1 MSTSVVHVDEQQPP
15 VRIDEPPTLR
25 RSRRPL
31 DAARLA
37 LTLTGM
43 VLVVVLSLA
52 ASRTVAGIEGDL
64 NEASALVPGW
74 VLLPLTLVAAFAT
87 LTVWIGFV
95 GLEIAQRRGRT
106 AAEMVLAGIL
116 TAVLLG
122 GISVFVQSDLAPD
135 ALASTFRPATTG
147 LVFPTSAA
155 ATIALVS
162 IVGWAERPWV
172 QRLSLIAVV
181 GGVLD
186 LLLGGQVT
194 PQGAA
199 FALLLGRVVALVV
212 RLVSGVPTERP
223 DGAAIAAGLRQQR
236 IDVRSLTAVNDAWP
250 RVYAMSTP
258 DANLDVVV
266 LDRDREGTGL
276 LANSWQWL
284 RLRGD
289 ILPRESVTMR
299 GGTDQRALA
308 ALALQQAGVRTPRLV
323 ASFALGPDAI
333 ALVYERSAAIALSD
347 LLAAELARGEDSTT
361 PESSEAARASSDTP
375 SSTVET
381 VVEVEDAATGSDPD
395 SYPADDSAGDSD
407 PDLAEDSDPD
417 LAEDSDAGLDTSTT
431 FDEPALGP
439 EARLLDDATLDDLWT
454 QVRLMHAAGIA
465 HRQLALETIALDGG
479 CTWILEHFSAT
490 VAASAAAMSAD
501 VAQLLV
507 LTATVVGPRRAVA
520 AAVRNLGRDAV
531 GASLPLVQPLALPP
545 STRARLGSGGE
556 LLEQV
561 RDQVR
566 ERAEP
571 TTVETVSLERLRPR
585 VLLSALSILLAVYLI
600 GTNLVGVD
608 IIGTVSSS
616 NPVWIL
622 VALIAFGLSYLGA
635 SWGLVGF
642 VPETIPLRRVFTA
655 QVALGFIRLVAPS
668 TLGIAAVNTRLL
680 TRMKI
685 PLPSAAAS
693 VAASQA
699 AAFIVSVPLIV
710 VLGLLT
716 GREVNFGIRLST
728 IVVAVGAVVLTA
740 AVVLWLVPA
749 VRIRA
754 GKAWRSFV
762 ERGLPRLLDAVQDPK
777 RLAMGLGGNLLL
789 TLGYGVALYASVA
802 AVGAEI
808 PIATA
813 TLIYVSGNAV
823 GSIVPT
829 PGGLGAVEA
838 ALTAGLTAA
847 GVPAGEAFSAVILFR
862 LITFWLPIPA
872 GWFAWRSLQRA
883 GAL

>member
-1 MSTSVVHVDEQQPP
+1 M
-15 VRIDEPPTLR
+15 
-25 RSRRPL
+25 

-37 LTLTGM
+37 LTLTGV
-43 VLVVVLSLA
+43 VLVVVLSLT

-74 VLLPLTLVAAFAT
+74 VLLPLTFVAAFAT
-87 LTVWIGFV
+87 LALWIGFV

-106 AAEMVLAGIL
+106 AAEMVLALVL
-116 TAVLLG
+116 TALTL
-122 GISVFVQSDLAPD
+122 SAMSLFVQSQAAPE
-135 ALASTFRPATTG
+135 ALASAFRPPTSG

-155 ATIALVS
+155 ATVALVS
-162 IVGWAERPWV
+162 IVGWTERRWV
-172 QRLSLIAVV
+172 QRLSLVAVV

-199 FALLLGRVVALVV
+199 FGLLVGRAVALTI
-212 RLVSGVPTERP
+212 RLTSGVPTDRP
-223 DGAAIAAGLRQQR
+223 DGASIAAGLLAHG
-236 IDVRSLTAVNDAWP
+236 IHVRRLTARSDAWP
-250 RVYAMSTP
+250 RVYS
-258 DANLDVVV
+258 LDTDRDQRDLVV

-276 LANSWQWL
+276 LSNAWQWL

-289 ILPRESVTMR
+289 ILPTESVTMR

-308 ALALQQAGVRTPRLV
+308 ALALREAGVRSPHLIAT
-323 ASFALGPDAI
+323 FALGPDAI
-333 ALVYERSAAIALSD
+333 ALVYERPDGQRLSD
-347 LLAAELARGEDSTT
+347 LLASAEGDDGTGVAETGERADVGNDESVSTEYGELT
-361 PESSEAARASSDTP
+361 PGPESE
-375 SSTVET
+375 
-381 VVEVEDAATGSDPD
+381 
-395 SYPADDSAGDSD
+395 
-407 PDLAEDSDPD
+407 L
-417 LAEDSDAGLDTSTT
+417 L
-431 FDEPALGP
+431 P
-439 EARLLDDATLDDLWT
+439 EKTLDDLWT
-454 QVRLMHAAGIA
+454 QVRLMQKSGIA
-465 HRQLALETIALDGG
+465 HRQLASETIALDERGRA
-479 CTWILEHFSAT
+479 CILEHFSAT
-490 VAASAAAMSAD
+490 VAASSVAMSAD

-507 LTATVVGPRRAVA
+507 LTASIVGPRRAVA
-520 AAVRNLGRDAV
+520 AAVRNMGRDAV
-531 GASLPLVQPLALPP
+531 GDALPLVQPLALPP
-545 STRARLGSGGE
+545 STRARLRSRNE
-556 LLEQV
+556 LLERV

-571 TTVETVSLERLRPR
+571 PTVETISLERLRPR
-585 VLLSALSILLAVYLI
+585 ALLSALSILLAVYLV

-608 IIGTVSSS
+608 IIGTVA
-616 NPVWIL
+616 NADPRWIL
-622 VALIAFGLSYLGA
+622 VALVAFGLSYLGA
-635 SWGLVGF
+635 AWGLVGF
-642 VPETIPLRRVFTA
+642 VPETVPLGRVFTA
-655 QVALGFIRLVAPS
+655 QVSLGFVRLVAPS
-668 TLGIAAVNTRLL
+668 TLGIAALNTRLL
-680 TRMKI
+680 TRMRI

-716 GREVNFGIRLST
+716 GREVDFGIRLST

-749 VRIRA
+749 VRTRA
-754 GKAWRSFV
+754 GRAWASFV
-762 ERGLPRLLDAVQDPK
+762 ERGLPRLLDAVQDPR

-847 GVPAGEAFSAVILFR
+847 GIPGGEAFTAVILFR
-862 LITFWLPIPA
+862 LITFWLPIPV
-872 GWFAWRSLQRA
+872 GWFAWTKLQRA

>member
-1 MSTSVVHVDEQQPP
+1 MSTSVVHLDEQQPP
-15 VRIDEPPTLR
+15 VRIDEPPTAR

-43 VLVVVLSLA
+43 VLVVVLSLT

-106 AAEMVLAGIL
+106 AAEMVLAGVL

-122 GISVFVQSDLAPD
+122 GMSVFIQSDLAPEG
-135 ALASTFRPATTG
+135 LANAFRPATTG

-155 ATIALVS
+155 ATVALVS

-172 QRLSLIAVV
+172 QRLSLVAVV

-199 FALLLGRVVALVV
+199 FALLFGRVVALLV
-212 RLVSGVPTERP
+212 RLVSGVPTDRP
-223 DGAAIAAGLRQQR
+223 DGAAIAAGLRRQG
-236 IDVRSLTAVNDAWP
+236 IDARTLTCRSDAWP
-250 RVYAMSTP
+250 RVYATETP
-258 DANLDVVV
+258 DASLDVVV

-308 ALALQQAGVRTPRLV
+308 ALSLRRARVRTPRLE
-323 ASFALGPDAI
+323 AAFALGPDAI
-333 ALVYERSAAIALSD
+333 ALVYERAEAIPLTE
-347 LLAAELARGEDSTT
+347 LLAAERAAA
-361 PESSEAARASSDTP
+361 EANDPPVTDTAEALP
-375 SSTVET
+375 
-381 VVEVEDAATGSDPD
+381 GH
-395 SYPADDSAGDSD
+395 PAGTDDTQAQDQ
-407 PDLAEDSDPD
+407 L
-417 LAEDSDAGLDTSTT
+417 STT
-431 FDEPALGP
+431 FDEPSPGP
-439 EARLLDDATLDDLWT
+439 EARLLDDARLDDLWT

-465 HRQLALETIALDGG
+465 HRQLAAETIAFDDG

-490 VAASAAAMSAD
+490 VAASAPAMSAD
-501 VAQLLV
+501 VAQLLA

-531 GASLPLVQPLALPP
+531 GSALPLIQPLALPP

-571 TTVETVSLERLRPR
+571 VAVETISLERLRPR

-600 GTNLVGVD
+600 GTNLAGVD
-608 IIGTVSSS
+608 IIGTVTSSD
-616 NPVWIL
+616 PLWIV

-635 SWGLVGF
+635 AWGLVGF
-642 VPETIPLRRVFTA
+642 VPETIPLGRVFTA

-668 TLGIAAVNTRLL
+668 TLGIAAMNTRLL
-680 TRMKI
+680 TRMRI

-716 GREVNFGIRLST
+716 GREVDFGIRLST
-728 IVVAVGAVVLTA
+728 ILVAVGAVVLTA
-740 AVVLWLVPA
+740 AIVLWLVPA
-749 VRIRA
+749 VRTRA

-762 ERGLPRLLDAVQDPK
+762 ERGLPRLLDALQDPK

-862 LITFWLPIPA
+862 LITFWLPIPM
-872 GWFAWRSLQRA
+872 GWFAWRRLQRA

>member
-1 MSTSVVHVDEQQPP
+1 MTTSAVRLDEHAPP
-15 VRIDEPPTLR
+15 VLIDEPEQDR

-37 LTLTGM
+37 LTAAGI
-43 VLVVVLSLA
+43 VFVVVLSLT

-74 VLLPLTLVAAFAT
+74 LLLPLTFVTAFST
-87 LTVWIGFV
+87 LALWIGFV

-106 AAEMVLAGIL
+106 AAEMVLAGIS

-122 GISVFVQSDLAPD
+122 LISVFLRSDLAPD
-135 ALASTFRPATTG
+135 ALAAAFRPPTSG
-147 LVFPTSAA
+147 FVFPTSAA
-155 ATIALVS
+155 ATVALVS
-162 IVGWAERPWV
+162 IVGWTERPWV
-172 QRLSLIAVV
+172 QRLSLVAVV
-181 GGVLD
+181 GGVVD

-199 FALLLGRVVALVV
+199 VALLAGRAVALTV
-212 RLVSGVPTERP
+212 RLVSGVPTDRP
-223 DGAAIAAGLRQQR
+223 TGAEIAASLHDRG
-236 IDVRSLTAVNDAWP
+236 IGVRALTSRSDAWP
-250 RVYAMSTP
+250 RIYRLRTEDEAM
-258 DANLDVVV
+258 DLVV

-276 LANSWQWL
+276 LSNAWRWL

-289 ILPRESVTMR
+289 ILPQESVTMR

-308 ALALQQAGVRTPRLV
+308 ALALEKAGVRSPRLT
-323 ASFALGPDAI
+323 ATYAIGPRAI
-333 ALVYERSAAIALSD
+333 VLVYEDVPGRRLSD
-347 LLAAELARGEDSTT
+347 LLDRVRADTPEHAADTAEARSDDADDPDGPPAIEPAPDGSADHSTDDST
-361 PESSEAARASSDTP
+361 
-375 SSTVET
+375 
-381 VVEVEDAATGSDPD
+381 
-395 SYPADDSAGDSD
+395 DDSSGV
-407 PDLAEDSDPD
+407 DLATAYQEF
-417 LAEDSDAGLDTSTT
+417 TI
-431 FDEPALGP
+431 GP
-439 EARLLDDATLDDLWT
+439 EAALLPPDVLDDLWA
-454 QVRLMHAAGIA
+454 QVRRMHDAGIA
-465 HRQLALETIALDGG
+465 HRQLAPEMLALDDDGYV
-479 CTWILEHFSAT
+479 WILGHFSAN
-490 VAASAAAMSAD
+490 VAASSVAMSAD

-507 LTATVVGPRRAVA
+507 LTSSIVGPREAVA
-520 AAVRNLGRDAV
+520 AAVRTLGRDAV
-531 GASLPLVQPLALPP
+531 GEALPLVQPLALPAG
-545 STRARLGSGGE
+545 TRSRLTRSSE
-556 LLEQV
+556 LLERL

-571 TTVETVSLERLRPR
+571 PSVETISLERLRPR

-608 IIGTVSSS
+608 IIGTVTSA
-616 NPVWIL
+616 NPLWIL
-622 VALIAFGLSYLGA
+622 VALVAFALSYLGA
-635 SWGLVGF
+635 AWGLVGF
-642 VPETIPLRRVFTA
+642 VPETVPLFRVFTA
-655 QVALGFIRLVAPS
+655 QVALGFVRLIAPS
-668 TLGIAAVNTRLL
+668 TLGIAALNTRLL
-680 TRMKI
+680 VRMRI

-699 AAFIVSVPLIV
+699 AAFLVSVPLII

-716 GREVNFGIRLST
+716 GRSVDFSINLST

-749 VRIRA
+749 VRTRA
-754 GKAWRSFV
+754 AKAWRSFV
-762 ERGLPRLLDAVQDPK
+762 ERGLPRLLDAVQDPR

-789 TLGYGVALYASVA
+789 TLGYGVALYASVR

-847 GVPAGEAFSAVILFR
+847 GVPGGEAFTAVILFR
-862 LITFWLPIPA
+862 LITFWLPIPV
-872 GWFAWRSLQRA
+872 GWVAWNRLQRA

>member
-1 MSTSVVHVDEQQPP
+1 MSTSVVQGGDGPP
-15 VRIDEPPTLR
+15 PLVLIDEPPTVH
-25 RSRRPL
+25 RSRRPM

-37 LTLTGM
+37 IILAGI
-43 VLVVVLSLA
+43 VLVLVLSLT

-64 NEASALVPGW
+64 NEASALVPDW

-87 LTVWIGFV
+87 LTLWIGFI

-106 AAEMVLAGIL
+106 AAEMVMAGIL
-116 TAVLLG
+116 TAVVLG
-122 GISVFVQSDLAPD
+122 GLSVFLQSDVAPD
-135 ALASTFRPATTG
+135 ALASAFRPPTSG

-155 ATIALVS
+155 ATVALVS
-162 IVGWAERPWV
+162 IVGWTERPWV
-172 QRLSLIAVV
+172 QRLSLIAVI
-181 GGVLD
+181 GGVTD
-186 LLLGGQVT
+186 LLLGAQVT

-199 FALLLGRVVALVV
+199 FGLLTGRAVALTI
-212 RLVSGVPTERP
+212 RLVSGVPTDRP
-223 DGAAIAAGLRQQR
+223 DGATIAAGL
-236 IDVRSLTAVNDAWP
+236 VRHGIHVRTLTSRSDAWP
-250 RVYAMSTP
+250 RVYSMQT
-258 DANLDVVV
+258 DDEELDLVV

-276 LANSWQWL
+276 LSNAWQWL

-289 ILPRESVTMR
+289 ILPTESVTMR

-308 ALALQQAGVRTPRLV
+308 AHALREADVRTPHLR
-323 ASFALGPDAI
+323 AAFALGPDAI
-333 ALVYERSAAIALSD
+333 ALVYQRPDATRLVD
-347 LLAAELARGEDSTT
+347 LLADPEPASPEPASPEPAQPEQPAPTDDPAVPAPPDAQDSGD
-361 PESSEAARASSDTP
+361 EGLSEAM
-375 SSTVET
+375 STE
-381 VVEVEDAATGSDPD
+381 
-395 SYPADDSAGDSD
+395 
-407 PDLAEDSDPD
+407 
-417 LAEDSDAGLDTSTT
+417 
-431 FDEPALGP
+431 FDEPPLGP
-439 EARLLDDATLDDLWT
+439 DALLLPDRTLDDLWN
-454 QVRLMHAAGIA
+454 QVRLMHASGIA
-465 HRQLALETIALDGG
+465 HRQLAVETIALDEEGHA
-479 CTWILEHFSAT
+479 WILEHFSAT
-490 VAASAAAMSAD
+490 VAASSIAMSAD

-507 LTATVVGPRRAVA
+507 LTASIVGPRRAVA

-531 GASLPLVQPLALPP
+531 GEALPLVQPLALPS
-545 STRARLGSGGE
+545 STRARLKSGSE
-556 LLEQV
+556 LLERL

-571 TTVETVSLERLRPR
+571 PSVETISLERLRPR
-585 VLLSALSILLAVYLI
+585 VLLSALSILLAVYLV

-608 IIGTVSSS
+608 IIGTVTGA
-616 NPVWIL
+616 NPWWIL
-622 VALIAFGLSYLGA
+622 VALVAFALSYLGA
-635 SWGLVGF
+635 AWGLVGF
-642 VPETIPLRRVFTA
+642 VPETVPLRRVFTA
-655 QVALGFIRLVAPS
+655 QIALGFVRLVAPS
-668 TLGIAAVNTRLL
+668 TLGIAALNTRLL
-680 TRMKI
+680 VRMRI

-699 AAFIVSVPLIV
+699 AAFIVAVPLII

-749 VRIRA
+749 VRTRA
-754 GKAWRSFV
+754 GRVWRSFV
-762 ERGLPRLLDAVQDPK
+762 ERGLPRLLDAVQDPR
-777 RLAMGLGGNLLL
+777 RLAMGLGGNLML

-847 GVPAGEAFSAVILFR
+847 GIPGGEAFTAVILFR
-862 LITFWLPIPA
+862 LITFWLPIPI
-872 GWFAWRSLQRA
+872 GWFAWNKLQRA

>member
-1 MSTSVVHVDEQQPP
+1 MSTSTVRLDEHGPP
-15 VRIDEPPTLR
+15 VLIDEPPTVD

-37 LTLTGM
+37 ITLTGV
-43 VLVVVLSLA
+43 VLVVVLSVTA
-52 ASRTVAGIEGDL
+52 ERTVAGIEGDL

-74 VLLPLTLVAAFAT
+74 VLLPLTLVAAFST
-87 LTVWIGFV
+87 LAVWIGFV
-95 GLEIAQRRGRT
+95 GLEISQRRGRT
-106 AAEMVLAGIL
+106 AAEMVLAGIT
-116 TAVLLG
+116 TAILLG
-122 GISVFVQSDLAPD
+122 GLSLFLQSDLGPEG
-135 ALASTFRPATTG
+135 LSTAFRPPTSG
-147 LVFPTSAA
+147 LIFPTSSA
-155 ATIALVS
+155 ATVALVS
-162 IVGWAERPWV
+162 VVGWAERRWV
-172 QRLSLIAVV
+172 QRLSLVAVV
-181 GGVLD
+181 GGTLD

-199 FALLLGRVVALVV
+199 LGLLVGRAVALTV

-223 DGAAIAAGLRQQR
+223 DGASIAAGLHNHG
-236 IDVRSLTAVNDAWP
+236 IDVRQLLSRSDAWP
-250 RVYAMSTP
+250 RVYTIHTGD
-258 DANLDVVV
+258 DALDLVV

-276 LANSWQWL
+276 LSNAWQWL

-308 ALALQQAGVRTPRLV
+308 ALAMAQAGVRSPSLQ
-323 ASFALGPDAI
+323 ACFALGMDAI
-333 ALVYERSAAIALSD
+333 ALVYEQAAGTRLSD
-347 LLAAELARGEDSTT
+347 VIATEQARAEQAHTSSARTDTPVSGDAGGPVSDSPLPDGAAVSQEGIGGHDYVDPAPPL
-361 PESSEAARASSDTP
+361 EAA
-375 SSTVET
+375 
-381 VVEVEDAATGSDPD
+381 
-395 SYPADDSAGDSD
+395 
-407 PDLAEDSDPD
+407 L
-417 LAEDSDAGLDTSTT
+417 L
-431 FDEPALGP
+431 P
-439 EARLLDDATLDDLWT
+439 EASLDDLWE
-454 QVRLMHAAGIA
+454 QVRRMRAAGIA
-465 HRQLALETIALDGG
+465 HRQLAAETVALDDEGSA
-479 CTWILEHFSAT
+479 CILEHFSAT
-490 VAASAAAMSAD
+490 VAASDTAMSAD

-507 LTATVVGPRRAVA
+507 LTSTIVGPRRAVA

-531 GASLPLVQPLALPP
+531 GAALPLVQPLALPR
-545 STRARLGSGGE
+545 STRARLGSSGE
-556 LLEQV
+556 LLERV

-571 TTVETVSLERLRPR
+571 PAVETISLERLRPR
-585 VLLSALSILLAVYLI
+585 ALLSALSILLAVYLV
-600 GTNLVGVD
+600 GTNLAGVD
-608 IIGTVSSS
+608 FIGIVASAD
-616 NPVWIL
+616 PLWLL
-622 VALIAFGLSYLGA
+622 VALVAFGLTYLGA
-635 SWGLVGF
+635 AWGLVGF
-642 VPETIPLRRVFTA
+642 VPETVPLGRVFAA
-655 QVALGFIRLVAPS
+655 QVSLGFVRLVAPS
-668 TLGIAAVNTRLL
+668 TLGIAALNTRLL
-680 TRMKI
+680 VRMNI
-685 PLPSAAAS
+685 PTPSAAAS

-716 GREVNFGIRLST
+716 GREVDFGIRLST

-740 AVVLWLVPA
+740 AVVAWLVPA
-749 VRIRA
+749 VRTRA

-762 ERGLPRLLDAVQDPK
+762 ERGLPRLLDAIQDPK

-847 GVPAGEAFSAVILFR
+847 GVPPAEAFSAVILFR
-862 LITFWLPIPA
+862 LITFWLPIPI
-872 GWFAWRSLQRA
+872 GWLSWNRLQRI

>member
-1 MSTSVVHVDEQQPP
+1 MSSSVVQGDGPP
-15 VRIDEPPTLR
+15 PLVTIDEPETAL
-25 RSRRPL
+25 RSRRPM

-37 LTLTGM
+37 FTLTGV
-43 VLVVVLSLA
+43 VLVVVLSLT

-64 NEASALVPGW
+64 NEASALVPDW
-74 VLLPLTLVAAFAT
+74 LLLPLTLVSAFST
-87 LTVWIGFV
+87 LTLWIGFV
-95 GLEIAQRRGRT
+95 GLEIAQRRART
-106 AAEMVLAGIL
+106 AAEMVLAGIV
-116 TAVLLG
+116 TAMLLG
-122 GISVFVQSDLAPD
+122 GLSLWLQSDAAPD
-135 ALASTFRPATTG
+135 ALAAAFRPATSG

-162 IVGWAERPWV
+162 IVGWTERPWV
-172 QRLSLIAVV
+172 QRLSLIAVA
-181 GGVLD
+181 GGVAD

-194 PQGAA
+194 PQGAVLG
-199 FALLLGRVVALVV
+199 LLVGRCVALVI
-212 RLVSGVPTERP
+212 RLVSGVPTDRP
-223 DGAAIAAGLRQQR
+223 NGATIAAGLVRHGF
-236 IDVRSLTAVNDAWP
+236 DVRSLTATCDAWP
-250 RVYAMSTP
+250 RTYALHTGS
-258 DANLDVVV
+258 NELDVVV

-276 LANSWQWL
+276 LSNTWQWL

-289 ILPRESVTMR
+289 ILPTESVTMR

-308 ALALQQAGVRTPRLV
+308 AHALREAGVRTPRLL
-323 ASFALGPDAI
+323 ATFAVSTDAI
-333 ALVYERSAAIALSD
+333 ALVYERLETTSLLD
-347 LLAAELARGEDSTT
+347 LLAAAQPDDAT
-361 PESSEAARASSDTP
+361 P
-375 SSTVET
+375 
-381 VVEVEDAATGSDPD
+381 DAAGSGEGPPA
-395 SYPADDSAGDSD
+395 SEPAQSQPEETEPADAQSGPGEPGQGEPRMAEGAQSAD
-407 PDLAEDSDPD
+407 PALSTEYDDLAPGPDAHVLSED
-417 LAEDSDAGLDTSTT
+417 
-431 FDEPALGP
+431 
-439 EARLLDDATLDDLWT
+439 TLDDLWQ
-454 QVRLMHAAGIA
+454 QVRKLHSAGIA
-465 HRQLALETIALDGG
+465 HRQLAGETLALDPDGRAYVLG
-479 CTWILEHFSAT
+479 QFSAT
-490 VAASAAAMSAD
+490 VAASSVAMSAD

-531 GASLPLVQPLALPP
+531 GESLPLVQPLALPP
-545 STRARLGSGGE
+545 STRDRLKNHSE
-556 LLEQV
+556 LLERV

-571 TTVETVSLERLRPR
+571 PSVETISLERLRPR
-585 VLLSALSILLAVYLI
+585 VLLSALSILLAVYLV

-608 IIGTVSSS
+608 IIGTVTNA
-616 NPVWIL
+616 NPWWIL
-622 VALIAFGLSYLGA
+622 VALVAFGLSYLGA
-635 SWGLVGF
+635 AWGLVGF
-642 VPETIPLRRVFTA
+642 VPETVPLGRVFTA
-655 QVALGFIRLVAPS
+655 QVSLGFVRLVAPS
-668 TLGIAAVNTRLL
+668 TLGIAALNTRLL
-680 TRMKI
+680 VRMKI

-699 AAFIVSVPLIV
+699 AAFIVAVPLII

-749 VRIRA
+749 VRTRA
-754 GKAWRSFV
+754 GKVWRSFV

-777 RLAMGLGGNLLL
+777 RLAMGLGGNLML

-847 GVPAGEAFSAVILFR
+847 GVPGGEAFTAVILFR
-862 LITFWLPIPA
+862 LITFWLPIPI
-872 GWFAWRSLQRA
+872 GWFAWNKLQRA

>member
-1 MSTSVVHVDEQQPP
+1 MSTSVAHSDGPLQP
-15 VRIDEPPTLR
+15 VRIDEPATVL

-37 LTLTGM
+37 LTLTGV
-43 VLVVVLSLA
+43 VLVVVLSLT

-64 NEASALVPGW
+64 NEASALVPEW

-87 LTVWIGFV
+87 LTLWIGFV

-106 AAEMVLAGIL
+106 AAEMVLAGIA

-122 GISVFVQSDLAPD
+122 GLSLWLQSDVAPQ
-135 ALASTFRPATTG
+135 ALASAFRPPTSG

-162 IVGWAERPWV
+162 IVGWAERAWV
-172 QRLSLIAVV
+172 QRLSLIAVL
-181 GGVLD
+181 GGVAD

-199 FALLLGRVVALVV
+199 LGLLLGHSVALTI
-212 RLVSGVPTERP
+212 RLVSGVPTDRP
-223 DGAAIAAGLRQQR
+223 DGSTIAAGLVRHGFA
-236 IDVRSLTAVNDAWP
+236 VRSLTSISDAWP
-250 RVYAMSTP
+250 RVYDLQT
-258 DANLDVVV
+258 DDDELDLVV

-276 LANSWQWL
+276 LSNAWQWL

-289 ILPRESVTMR
+289 ILPTESVTMR

-308 ALALQQAGVRTPRLV
+308 AHALRDAGVRSPTLL
-323 ASFALGPDAI
+323 ATFALGPDAI
-333 ALVYERSAAIALSD
+333 ALVYQRPEATRLSD
-347 LLAAELARGEDSTT
+347 LLTAAEPSDDERAEHKPTEGE
-361 PESSEAARASSDTP
+361 P
-375 SSTVET
+375 SP
-381 VVEVEDAATGSDPD
+381 VEDGGPTDHPTEASPDDPAEALSTEFD
-395 SYPADDSAGDSD
+395 
-407 PDLAEDSDPD
+407 DLAP
-417 LAEDSDAGLDTSTT
+417 
-431 FDEPALGP
+431 GP
-439 EARLLDDATLDDLWT
+439 EAGLLSEQTLDDLWT
-454 QVRLMHAAGIA
+454 QVRLMHASGIA
-465 HRQLALETIALDGG
+465 HRQLAAETIALDSAGHA
-479 CTWILEHFSAT
+479 CILEHYSAT
-490 VAASAAAMSAD
+490 VAASSVAMSAD

-507 LTATVVGPRRAVA
+507 LTATTVGPQRAVA

-531 GASLPLVQPLALPP
+531 GDSLPLVQPLALPQ
-545 STRARLGSGGE
+545 STRARLKSRNE
-556 LLEQV
+556 LLERV

-571 TTVETVSLERLRPR
+571 PSVETISLERLRPR
-585 VLLSALSILLAVYLI
+585 VLLSALSILLAVYLV

-608 IIGTVSSS
+608 IIGTVSNA
-616 NPVWIL
+616 NPWWIL
-622 VALIAFGLSYLGA
+622 VALLAFGLSYLGA
-635 SWGLVGF
+635 AWGLVGF
-642 VPETIPLRRVFTA
+642 VPETVPLRRVFTA
-655 QVALGFIRLVAPS
+655 QVALGFVRLVAPS
-668 TLGIAAVNTRLL
+668 TLGIAALNTRLL
-680 TRMKI
+680 VRMRI

-699 AAFIVSVPLIV
+699 AAFIVAVPLII

-716 GREVNFGIRLST
+716 GREVDFGIRLST

-749 VRIRA
+749 VRTRA

-847 GVPAGEAFSAVILFR
+847 GVPGGEAFTAVILFR
-862 LITFWLPIPA
+862 LITFWLPIPV
-872 GWFAWRSLQRA
+872 GWFAWRNLQRA

>member
-64 NEASALVPGW
+64 NEASALVPSW

-106 AAEMVLAGIL
+106 AAEMVLAGVL

-122 GISVFVQSDLAPD
+122 GMSVFVQSDLAPD
-135 ALASTFRPATTG
+135 ALASAFRPATTG

-199 FALLLGRVVALVV
+199 FALLFGRVVALVV

-223 DGAAIAAGLRQQR
+223 DGAAIAAGLRRQR
-236 IDVRSLTAVNDAWP
+236 IDVRRLTAVNDAWP
-250 RVYAMSTP
+250 RVYAMRTP
-258 DANLDVVV
+258 DAHLDVVV

-276 LANSWQWL
+276 LSNAWQWL

-308 ALALQQAGVRTPRLV
+308 ALALKQAGVRTPRLV

-333 ALVYERSAAIALSD
+333 ALVYERSAAVPLSD
-347 LLAAELARGEDSTT
+347 LLAAERARVAAAPATVAESAPEEPDTTSLRVDPSAPGENVATDD
-361 PESSEAARASSDTP
+361 ADADADADASI
-375 SSTVET
+375 
-381 VVEVEDAATGSDPD
+381 
-395 SYPADDSAGDSD
+395 
-407 PDLAEDSDPD
+407 
-417 LAEDSDAGLDTSTT
+417 T

-439 EARLLDDATLDDLWT
+439 EARMLDDATLDDLWT

-490 VAASAAAMSAD
+490 VAASAPAMSAD

-531 GASLPLVQPLALPP
+531 GAALPLVQPLALPP

-571 TTVETVSLERLRPR
+571 PTVETVSLERLRPR

-608 IIGTVSSS
+608 IIGTVASS

-635 SWGLVGF
+635 AWGLVGF

-685 PLPSAAAS
+685 PLPSAGAS

-749 VRIRA
+749 VRTRA

-862 LITFWLPIPA
+862 LITFWLPIPV

>member
-43 VLVVVLSLA
+43 VLVVVLSLT

-64 NEASALVPGW
+64 NEASALVPSW

-116 TAVLLG
+116 TAVMLG
-122 GISVFVQSDLAPD
+122 GMSVFVQSDLAPD

-199 FALLLGRVVALVV
+199 FALLFGRVVALIV

-223 DGAAIAAGLRQQR
+223 DGAAIAAGLRRQR

-250 RVYAMSTP
+250 RVYAMRTP
-258 DANLDVVV
+258 DAHLDIVV

-276 LANSWQWL
+276 LSNSWQWL

-333 ALVYERSAAIALSD
+333 ALVYERSAAVPLSD
-347 LLAAELARGEDSTT
+347 LLAAER
-361 PESSEAARASSDTP
+361 ARADDAATPGSNAAAPAASDALL
-375 SSTVET
+375 STVEP
-381 VVEVEDAATGSDPD
+381 VAPVEDVATGSPPEGDFT
-395 SYPADDSAGDSD
+395 GDSE
-407 PDLAEDSDPD
+407 PDLDP
-417 LAEDSDAGLDTSTT
+417 STT

-608 IIGTVSSS
+608 IIGTVTSS

-635 SWGLVGF
+635 AWGLVGF

-749 VRIRA
+749 VRTRA

>member
-1 MSTSVVHVDEQQPP
+1 MSTSVVPVDEQQPP
-15 VRIDEPPTLR
+15 VRIEEPPTLR

-43 VLVVVLSLA
+43 VLVVVLSLT

-95 GLEIAQRRGRT
+95 GLEIAQRRART
-106 AAEMVLAGIL
+106 AAEMVLAGIV

-122 GISVFVQSDLAPD
+122 GLSVFVQSDLAPD
-135 ALASTFRPATTG
+135 GLASAFRPATTG

-155 ATIALVS
+155 ATVALVS
-162 IVGWAERPWV
+162 IVGWVERPWV
-172 QRLSLIAVV
+172 QRLSLIAVL
-181 GGVLD
+181 GGVVD

-212 RLVSGVPTERP
+212 RLVSGVPTDRP
-223 DGAAIAAGLRQQR
+223 DGAAIAAGLRR
-236 IDVRSLTAVNDAWP
+236 HGIDVRSLTAVNDAWP
-250 RVYAMSTP
+250 RVYAVGTP
-258 DANLDVVV
+258 DTQLDVVV

-276 LANSWQWL
+276 LTNAWQWL

-308 ALALQQAGVRTPRLV
+308 AFALRKAGVRTPELV

-333 ALVYERSAAIALSD
+333 ALVYERPDATVLSA
-347 LLAAELARGEDSTT
+347 LLAAER
-361 PESSEAARASSDTP
+361 ARAGAGP
-375 SSTVET
+375 P
-381 VVEVEDAATGSDPD
+381 TGAVADPK
-395 SYPADDSAGDSD
+395 PADTDQAWSTLDADDEAGT
-407 PDLAEDSDPD
+407 
-417 LAEDSDAGLDTSTT
+417 G
-431 FDEPALGP
+431 FDEPSPGP

-465 HRQLALETIALDGG
+465 HRQIAAETIALDERRA
-479 CTWILEHFSAT
+479 WIVEHFSAT
-490 VAASAAAMSAD
+490 VAASAPAMAAD
-501 VAQLLV
+501 VAQALV

-520 AAVRNLGRDAV
+520 AAVRNLGRDSV
-531 GASLPLVQPLALPP
+531 GAALPLVQPLALPQ

-571 TTVETVSLERLRPR
+571 PTVETVSLERLRPR

-608 IIGTVSSS
+608 IIGTVTAS
-616 NPVWIL
+616 NPLWIM
-622 VALIAFGLSYLGA
+622 VALAAFGVSYLGA
-635 SWGLVGF
+635 AWGLVGF

-668 TLGIAAVNTRLL
+668 TLGIAALNTRLL

-749 VRIRA
+749 VRTRA
-754 GKAWRSFV
+754 SKAWRSFV
-762 ERGLPRLLDAVQDPK
+762 ERGLPRLLDALQDPK

-813 TLIYVSGNAV
+813 TLIFVSGNAV

-862 LITFWLPIPA
+862 LITFWLPIPV
-872 GWFAWRSLQRA
+872 GWYAWRHLQRV

>member
-1 MSTSVVHVDEQQPP
+1 MSTSVVPVDEQQPP
-15 VRIDEPPTLR
+15 VRIEEPPTLR

-43 VLVVVLSLA
+43 VLVVVLSLT

-95 GLEIAQRRGRT
+95 GLEIAQRRART
-106 AAEMVLAGIL
+106 AAEMVLAGIV

-122 GISVFVQSDLAPD
+122 GLSVFVQSDLSPD
-135 ALASTFRPATTG
+135 GLASAFRPATTG

-155 ATIALVS
+155 ATVALVS

-181 GGVLD
+181 GGVVD

-212 RLVSGVPTERP
+212 RLVSGVPTDRP
-223 DGAAIAAGLRQQR
+223 DGAAIAAGLRR
-236 IDVRSLTAVNDAWP
+236 HGIDVRSLTAVNDAWP
-250 RVYAMSTP
+250 RVYSMGTP
-258 DANLDVVV
+258 DKQLDVVV

-276 LANSWQWL
+276 LTNTWQWL

-308 ALALQQAGVRTPRLV
+308 AFALRKAGVRTPELV

-333 ALVYERSAAIALSD
+333 ALVYERPDATVLSA
-347 LLAAELARGEDSTT
+347 LLAVER
-361 PESSEAARASSDTP
+361 ARAGGGPPTDAVADPASAETDQAS
-375 SSTVET
+375 SST
-381 VVEVEDAATGSDPD
+381 
-395 SYPADDSAGDSD
+395 
-407 PDLAEDSDPD
+407 
-417 LAEDSDAGLDTSTT
+417 LDTDDGASTG
-431 FDEPALGP
+431 FDEPSPGP

-465 HRQLALETIALDGG
+465 HRQIAAETIALDEGRA
-479 CTWILEHFSAT
+479 WIVEHFSAT
-490 VAASAAAMSAD
+490 VAASAPAMSAD
-501 VAQLLV
+501 VAQALV

-531 GASLPLVQPLALPP
+531 GAALPLVQPLALPQ

-571 TTVETVSLERLRPR
+571 PTVETVSLERLRPR

-608 IIGTVSSS
+608 IIGTVTAS
-616 NPVWIL
+616 NPLWIM
-622 VALIAFGLSYLGA
+622 VALAAFGLSYLGA
-635 SWGLVGF
+635 AWGLAGF

-668 TLGIAAVNTRLL
+668 TLGIAALNTRLL

-749 VRIRA
+749 VRTRA
-754 GKAWRSFV
+754 SKAWRSFV
-762 ERGLPRLLDAVQDPK
+762 ERGLPRLLDALQDPK

-813 TLIYVSGNAV
+813 TLIFVSGNAV

-862 LITFWLPIPA
+862 LITFWLPIPV
-872 GWFAWRSLQRA
+872 GWYAWRHLQRV

>member
-1 MSTSVVHVDEQQPP
+1 MTTTAVHLGEHQPP
-15 VRIDEPPTLR
+15 VLIDEPPQQR

-37 LTLTGM
+37 LTLLAA
-43 VLVVVLSLA
+43 VVIVVLSLT

-74 VLLPLTLVAAFAT
+74 LLLPLQFVAAFST
-87 LTVWIGFV
+87 LTLWIGVV

-106 AAEMVLAGIL
+106 AAEMVLAGVA
-116 TAVLLG
+116 TAVLLTG
-122 GISVFVQSDLAPD
+122 MSVFLQSDIAPD
-135 ALASTFRPATTG
+135 ALAAAFRPPTSG

-155 ATIALVS
+155 ATVALVS
-162 IVGWAERPWV
+162 IVGWTERPWV
-172 QRLSLIAVV
+172 QRLSVVAVA
-181 GGVLD
+181 GGVVD
-186 LLLGGQVT
+186 LLLAGQVT

-199 FALLLGRVVALVV
+199 FGLAFGRAVALVV
-212 RLVSGVPTERP
+212 RLVSGVPTDRP
-223 DGAAIAAGLRQQR
+223 DGATIAARLRSYGVP
-236 IDVRSLTAVNDAWP
+236 VRTLTSQSDAWP
-250 RVYAMSTP
+250 RVYEMTT
-258 DANLDVVV
+258 DAEDLDLVV
-266 LDRDREGTGL
+266 LDRDREGTGWL
-276 LANSWQWL
+276 SNAWQWM

-289 ILPRESVTMR
+289 ILPTESVTMR

-308 ALALQQAGVRTPRLV
+308 ALALKQAGVRSPRLRTT
-323 ASFALGPDAI
+323 FALGMDAI
-333 ALVYERSAAIALSD
+333 ALVYERPDGTRLSD
-347 LLAAELARGEDSTT
+347 LLAQAEPDVDQTDTGPVDVDLA
-361 PESSEAARASSDTP
+361 AAPDEPPPPRTADLL
-375 SSTVET
+375 
-381 VVEVEDAATGSDPD
+381 PD
-395 SYPADDSAGDSD
+395 S
-407 PDLAEDSDPD
+407 
-417 LAEDSDAGLDTSTT
+417 
-431 FDEPALGP
+431 
-439 EARLLDDATLDDLWT
+439 TLDDMWT
-454 QVRLMHAAGIA
+454 QVRLMRASGIA
-465 HRQLALETIALDGG
+465 HRQLAAETIALDDGG
-479 CTWILEHFSAT
+479 RVTVLEHYSAT
-490 VAASAAAMSAD
+490 VAASSVALSAD
-501 VAQLLV
+501 VAQMLV
-507 LTATVVGPRRAVA
+507 LTSSIVGPRRAVA
-520 AAVRNLGRDAV
+520 AAVRTMGRDPV
-531 GASLPLVQPLALPP
+531 GEALPLVQPLALPR
-545 STRARLGSGGE
+545 STRARLGGASE

-571 TTVETVSLERLRPR
+571 PVVATISLERLRPR
-585 VLLSALSILLAVYLI
+585 VLLSALSILLAVYLV

-608 IIGTVSSS
+608 IIGTVRSA
-616 NPVWIL
+616 NPWWVL
-622 VALIAFGLSYLGA
+622 VALVAFTLSYLGA
-635 SWGLVGF
+635 AWGLVGF
-642 VPETIPLRRVFTA
+642 VPEKIPLGRVFSA
-655 QVALGFIRLVAPS
+655 QVALGFVRLVAPS
-668 TLGIAAVNTRLL
+668 TLGIAALNTRLL
-680 TRMKI
+680 VRMKI
-685 PLPSAAAS
+685 PLASAAAS

-716 GREVNFGIRLST
+716 GREVDFGIRLST

-749 VRIRA
+749 VRTRA

-762 ERGLPRLLDAVQDPK
+762 ERGLPRLLDAVQNPR

-847 GVPAGEAFSAVILFR
+847 GVPGGQAFTAVILYR
-862 LITFWLPIPA
+862 LITFWLPIPV
-872 GWFAWRSLQRA
+872 GWFAWTRLQRS